1 MIKAKP
7 TTTKYQDL
15 STTERIELLANILIE
30 IIDSEQTY
38 KVVTDAKSNN

>member
-7 TTTKYQDL
+7 TINKDQEL

-30 IIDSEQTY
+30 IIDSEQIY
-38 KVVTDAKSNN
+38 KVARDAKSTN

>member
-1 MIKAKP
+1 MIKAKS
-7 TTTKYQDL
+7 TINKDQEL

-38 KVVTDAKSNN
+38 KVVGDAKSNN